1 MSEEK
6 KRPGQVA
13 REKWH
18 EFLDKNHPGCDPVH
32 PPKEVIKEFHKSPQ
46 FEEIIAPLPLP
57 NRVACCLK
65 LGAFSKV
72 KEIYEDCKK
81 EQAYFPM
88 ALAIEG
94 FMNKHKELFADE
106 QVH

>member
-32 PPKEVIKEFHKSPQ
+32 PPKEVIKEFHESPQ
-46 FEEIIAPLPLP
+46 FEDIISPMPLV
-57 NRVACCLK
+57 NRVGFCIK
-65 LGAFSKV
+65 LRAFKKV

-81 EQAYFPM
+81 EQAYFTI
-88 ALAIEG
+88 ALAIEA
-94 FMNKHKELFADE
+94 FMDKNKELFTDE